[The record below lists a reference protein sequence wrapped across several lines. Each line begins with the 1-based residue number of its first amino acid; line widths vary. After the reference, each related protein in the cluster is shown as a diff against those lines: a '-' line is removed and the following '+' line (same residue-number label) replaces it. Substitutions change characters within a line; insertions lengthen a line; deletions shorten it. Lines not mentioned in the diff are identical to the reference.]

1 MSFLDKIFGGKKE
14 ETESKSFWNLI
25 ESEKDLEEAI
35 KKSYSGKIAIFKHS
49 TSCFISKTVLRNFEK
64 EIEEAEENG
73 TTFYFLDLL
82 AHRNISNKI
91 AEDFG
96 IRHESPQLIVIEN
109 GNEINNASH
118 QDITLSQITS

>member
-1 MSFLDKIFGGKKE
+1 MSFFDKIFGGKQE
-14 ETESKSFWNLI
+14 EVQSKSFWNVI
-25 ESEKDLEEAI
+25 ESEQDLEEAI

-64 EIEEAEENG
+64 EIEEGSEHGA
-73 TTFYFLDLL
+73 TLYFLDLL
-82 AHRNISNKI
+82 AHRNLSNKI

-96 IRHESPQLIVIEN
+96 IRHESPQLIVIKN

-118 QDITLSQITS
+118 QDITLSQIAL